1 MILNLFCWSDDGHG
15 VIQNGQWDLMSC
27 NGIEILTLL
36 PLGDVASHLEFVI
49 FKLISRIYIL
59 GISYKNAPMWMPG
72 HLTDYSHHC
81 HYLSQWW
88 PRSMS
93 PYGITRPQWVNM
105 VSGWLECA
113 NCDLLRCVVCI
124 SRSLWFALVDHV
136 FLSVVQSLAGN
147 IYQINL
153 TTVSLFI
160 LFIQLI
166 EALK

>member
-1 MILNLFCWSDDGHG
+1 MILNLFLLIRWCYSKWPMR
-15 VIQNGQWDLMSC
+15 DLMSY
-27 NGIEILTLL
+27 NSIEILTFL
-36 PLGDVASHLEFVI
+36 PLGDVANHLEFVI
-49 FKLISRIYIL
+49 FKLISRIDII

-93 PYGITRPQWVNM
+93 PYELTPGHNELTWWQD
-105 VSGWLECA
+105 GW
-113 NCDLLRCVVCI
+113 NVQTVMI
-124 SRSLWFALVDHV
+124 SDVWFALVDHL